1 MKKSGIKIFRKRQRH
16 LAITLCESIH
26 IDLINSGGID
36 TADINAKKLQLQQ
49 HEALIMEPGKFFP
62 VTFYNLQN

>member
-1 MKKSGIKIFRKRQRH
+1 MNKSGIQIFKKRQRH

-26 IDLINSGGID
+26 LDFINSGGID
-36 TADINAKKLQLQQ
+36 TEDINAKRLRLQQ
-49 HEALIMEPGKFFP
+49 HEALIMDPGKFFP